1 MHCPP
6 TPPRPPRPP
15 LSNEHILETS
25 KLYLSSLQKSAVI
38 AESSSSIIQ
47 LIDGIRSIK
56 YYCEEI
62 EKLIQKGH

>member
-6 TPPRPPRPP
+6 IPPCPP
-15 LSNEHILETS
+15 LPPPSNEYILEVS

-38 AESSSSIIQ
+38 AESSTSVVQ